1 MAGTT
6 DYGRLAEAIRDWIRK
21 RVSRAGTGGLVV
33 GLSGGLDS
41 AVSAALGAGAVGEGN
56 VLGLIMP
63 CGSSGKDTRDGLR
76 IADHLE
82 VEGRVI
88 ELSET
93 LDAFLRA
100 GGLEDTSELNSANVK
115 ARLRMAM
122 LYAHS
127 KDRLVLG
134 TSNYSEIR
142 VGYWTKWGDGAA
154 DLQPLA
160 RLYKDEV
167 RMLAEA
173 LGLPRWVIERVPSAG
188 LWPGQSDEEEMG
200 VTYGQIRE
208 YCQGGDIPEEAAARL
223 ESMVAATEHK
233 RRPVPYFDA
242 RKWMEDNG

>member
-1 MAGTT
+1 MEVET
-6 DYGRLAEAIRDWIRK
+6 DYGRLAETIRDWIRE
-21 RVSRAGTGGLVV
+21 RVSRAGVRGLVV

-41 AVSAALGAGAVGEGN
+41 AVSAALGAGAVGEGKL
-56 VLGLIMP
+56 LGLVMP

-76 IADHLE
+76 IADHLA
-82 VEGRVI
+82 VEARVI

-100 GGLEDTSELNSANVK
+100 GELENTTELNAANVK
-115 ARLRMAM
+115 ARLRMTM

-127 KDRLVLG
+127 EDRLVLG
-134 TSNYSEIR
+134 TSNYSEIL

-167 RMLAEA
+167 RLLAEV

-188 LWPGQSDEEEMG
+188 LWPGQSDEKEMG

-208 YCQGGDIPEEAAARL
+208 YFQGGDVPENAAARI

-233 RRPVPYFDA
+233 RRPIPYFDA
-242 RKWMEDNG
+242 REWMEENG

>member
-1 MAGTT
+1 MGVET
-6 DYGRLAEAIRDWIRK
+6 DYGRLAETIREWIGE
-21 RVSRAGTGGLVV
+21 RVSRAGARGLVV

-41 AVSAALGAGAVGEGN
+41 AVSAALGAGAVGEEN

-76 IADHLE
+76 IADHLA
-82 VEGRVI
+82 VEARVI

-100 GGLEDTSELNSANVK
+100 GGLEDTTELNSANVK
-115 ARLRMAM
+115 ARLRMTM

-127 KDRLVLG
+127 EARLVLG

-167 RMLAEA
+167 RLLGET

-188 LWPGQSDEEEMG
+188 LWPGQSDEKEMG

-208 YCQGGDIPEEAAARL
+208 YFQGGDIQEDAAKRIERMA
-223 ESMVAATEHK
+223 AATEHK

-242 RKWMEDNG
+242 REWMEENG